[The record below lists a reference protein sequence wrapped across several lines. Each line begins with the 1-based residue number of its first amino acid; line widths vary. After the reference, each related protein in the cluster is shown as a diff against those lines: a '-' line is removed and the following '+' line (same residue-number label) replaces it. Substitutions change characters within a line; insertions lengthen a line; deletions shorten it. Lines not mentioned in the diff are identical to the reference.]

1 MDDELILLGQIV
13 RYQGNKGHVR
23 VEPLTNNIDR
33 FFQLEDVVVEKS
45 PGNSR
50 YEIESTRTQNDFVVL
65 KLAGV
70 DDIEA
75 AEELKGSYISIYES
89 ELPRLSEDEYYI
101 YRLEGFTVVTSGG
114 RKLGELMEVWTDSGT
129 DVFVVRNDDREE
141 YLIPAAREIIS
152 EIDQEKRRITVEPI
166 PGLLEL

>member
-1 MDDELILLGQIV
+1 M
-13 RYQGNKGHVR
+13 
-23 VEPLTNNIDR
+23 
-33 FFQLEDVVVEKS
+33 
-45 PGNSR
+45 
-50 YEIESTRTQNDFVVL
+50 L

-89 ELPRLSEDEYYI
+89 ELPRLSDDEYYI
-101 YRLEGFTVVTSGG
+101 YRLKGFTVVTSGG
-114 RKLGELMEVWTDSGT
+114 RKLGELEEVWTDSGT

-152 EIDQEKRRITVEPI
+152 EINQENRRITVEPI